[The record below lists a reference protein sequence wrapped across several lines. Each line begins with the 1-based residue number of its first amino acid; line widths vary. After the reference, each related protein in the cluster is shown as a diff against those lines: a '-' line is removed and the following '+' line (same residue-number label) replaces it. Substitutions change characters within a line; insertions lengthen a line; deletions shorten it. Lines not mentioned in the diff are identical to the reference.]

1 MLRLY
6 RTVNGKSLRDLA
18 PEIGTSS
25 ATLMRIETGQAMDAT
40 TMLRLW
46 TWLLSEAQ

>member
-6 RTVNGKSLRDLA
+6 RTVNGKSLRDVA
-18 PEIGTSS
+18 PAIGTSS

-46 TWLLSEAQ
+46 TWLLAEVE

>member
-18 PEIGTSS
+18 PDIGTSS

-46 TWLLSEAQ
+46 TWLLSEAR